1 MIETEFNG
9 EIIQTSSDDID
20 EVIVMMT
27 DVIDCTQLDDN
38 AEIEVTADA
47 TDQCV
52 CKGDEC
58 FKK

>member
-9 EIIQTSSDDID
+9 EIIQTSSDDIN

-27 DVIDCTQLDDN
+27 DVIDCTELDDN

-47 TDQCV
+47 TD
-52 CKGDEC
+52 
-58 FKK
+58 